1 MNDFLVDCGATTHI
15 VNSDE
20 NFIYEDTSFNPADH
34 FVELADG
41 TRSNNV
47 AKKRGTVS
55 VLLQSFNGSIV
66 KATLGNAL
74 YIPTYH
80 QCIFSVQAATRKR
93 AKVKF
98 EGDSAVLIANDGNTF
113 PIQQRGRLY
122 YLCKTSITERRNVSL
137 EMWHRLLGH
146 CNVEDVKKLEQVV
159 QGMKI
164 TESKDFDCETCILSK
179 QTNTRNKEPDI
190 RATKPFQLIHTDL
203 AGPIDPTAK
212 DGFRDAIIF
221 TDDYSG
227 CLFTY
232 FIKEKSDAVKAT
244 EKFLA
249 DIAPYGNVK
258 MLNFHYDVFP
268 TGEVKRL
275 RSDNGGEYLP
285 AEFKSLLVKHGIKHE
300 LSSPYSPHQNGT
312 AERNWR
318 TLFDMARALLI
329 ESKMPKFLW
338 TYAIMA
344 AIYIRN
350 RCYVQRIKNTPYG
363 SITGLKPNVAK
374 LHVFGTICYPYQQN
388 AKKLEPRSKRGYF
401 VGYDR
406 DSPSYLVYYPE
417 TKAVMKHRLVKIT
430 EKFQRTLPIADL
442 EPIPDVPSLP
452 KPSILLDE
460 ATLTDATVES
470 QTTRY
475 PKRNRQVPNYLNDY
489 DLTSVDETSDSVN
502 HIDFCYMLDVSQSYE
517 DATNCEDSSKLKIAM
532 DAEIQSLVSSNT
544 FNEPELPL
552 GKRLV
557 GGRWVYALKGDPE
570 EPVYKARYVEKATVK

>member
-1 MNDFLVDCGATTHI
+1 M
-15 VNSDE
+15 
-20 NFIYEDTSFNPADH
+20 
-34 FVELADG
+34 
-41 TRSNNV
+41 
-47 AKKRGTVS
+47 S

-66 KATLGNAL
+66 KATLENAL
-74 YIPTYH
+74 YIPTYP
-80 QCIFSVQAATRKR
+80 QCIFSVQAATRKG

-122 YLCKTSITERRNVSL
+122 YLCKTSITERRNESL

-179 QTNTRNKEPDI
+179 QTNTRNREPDI
-190 RATKPFQLIHTDL
+190 RATTPFQLIHTDL

-212 DGFRDAIIF
+212 EGFRYAIIF

-268 TGEVKRL
+268 TVEVKRL
-275 RSDNGGEYLP
+275 RSDNGGEYLS
-285 AEFKSLLVKHGIKHE
+285 AEFKSLLAKHGIKHE
-300 LSSPYSPHQNGT
+300 LSSSYSPHQNGT

-344 AIYIRN
+344 ATYIRN

-374 LHVFGTICYPYQQN
+374 LHVFGTTCYPYQQN

-401 VGYDR
+401 VGYDW
-406 DSPSYLVYYPE
+406 DSPSYLVHYPE
-417 TKAVMKHRLVKIT
+417 TKAVMKHRLVKFT
-430 EKFQRTLPIADL
+430 EKFQTTLPIADL
-442 EPIPDVPSLP
+442 EPMPDVPSLP
-452 KPSILLDE
+452 QPSILLDE
-460 ATLTDATVES
+460 ATLTDETVES

-475 PKRNRQVPNYLNDY
+475 PQKK
-489 DLTSVDETSDSVN
+489 SSG
-502 HIDFCYMLDVSQSYE
+502 
-517 DATNCEDSSKLKIAM
+517 SKLP
-532 DAEIQSLVSSNT
+532 Q
-544 FNEPELPL
+544 
-552 GKRLV
+552 
-557 GGRWVYALKGDPE
+557 
-570 EPVYKARYVEKATVK
+570 